1 MQKISRRDAL
11 KLLGSLS
18 LPFIFHRELSAYF
31 SKAEIKEMSA
41 ADFGRFT
48 WGVACASY
56 QCEGAWD
63 ADGKGISVWDTFA
76 NDTSNIKDHTNANT
90 SCDFYHHY
98 KKDIALLKSMNFGAL
113 RFSISWPRIF
123 PKGTGEINVKGIDF
137 YNRVIDACIENGI
150 EPWVTLYHWDLP
162 QALQNKGGWRNRD
175 TVYAFCDY
183 VKVCADAFGDRVK
196 NWIVLNEPLS
206 FSLFGYGIG
215 IHAPGEIGL
224 NNFFHAAHHA
234 ALAQS
239 LGGKVLRECLPNA
252 NIGTAISCSPI
263 EPQDPNSKSDIRAAR
278 RLDAIMNRMFV
289 EPLLGKGYP
298 YSDASILHRID
309 KYMQA
314 DDEKHLSFDYDFW
327 GLQYYFRVVVNGNR
341 AIPILQST
349 RVSPQKLG
357 NEITEMNW
365 EVHPEGLYKILKQFS
380 QYPVK
385 SLLVSE
391 TGAAFPDKVQ
401 GTAINDAQRVKFYKE
416 HLYWLLK
423 AKYEGVKVDGMF
435 AWSFTDNFEWA
446 EGYRPRFGLVYVD
459 YDTQSRIIKDSGK
472 WFTSFLENK

>member
-11 KLLGSLS
+11 KLMGSLS
-18 LPFIFHRELSAYF
+18 LPFILPRELNAIS
-31 SKAEIKEMSA
+31 SKADLKEMSVA
-41 ADFGRFT
+41 NFGRFT
-48 WGVACASY
+48 WGVACAAY
-56 QCEGAWD
+56 QCEGAWN

-76 NDTSNIKDHTNANT
+76 NDAGNIKDHTNANT
-90 SCDFYHHY
+90 SCDFYHYY

-123 PKGTGEINVKGIDF
+123 PNGTGEINVKGLDF
-137 YNRVIDACIENGI
+137 YNRVIDSCIENGI

-162 QALQNKGGWRNRD
+162 QVLQDKGGWRNRD

-183 VKVCADAFGDRVK
+183 VRVCADAFGDRVK

-215 IHAPGEIGL
+215 IHAPGEIGI

-239 LGGKVLRECLPNA
+239 LGGKTLRECLPNA

-278 RLDAIMNRMFV
+278 RLDAIMNRMFA

-298 YSDASILHRID
+298 YTDASILHRID
-309 KYMQA
+309 KYIQA
-314 DDEKHLSFDYDFW
+314 DDEKLLAFDYDFW

-357 NEITEMNW
+357 NEITDMNW

-385 SLLVSE
+385 TLLVSE
-391 TGAAFPDKVQ
+391 TGAAFPDTVQ
-401 GTAINDAQRVKFYKE
+401 GAAVNDTQRIKFYKE

-423 AKYEGVKVDGMF
+423 AKSEGVKVDGMF

-472 WFTSFLENK
+472 WFTSFLVNK